1 MPQFEDTHYLTS
13 SADRQERC
21 GSNDMGSLNHEISFG
36 PIKQLSSNESPCE
49 TEGSYDSLRV
59 RDPVKKRDSKRGRK
73 LQTFSKKD
81 LEQEIENVVGMD
93 RKVQELETELDAL
106 KKKNLNKKDL

>member
-1 MPQFEDTHYLTS
+1 MV
-13 SADRQERC
+13 
-21 GSNDMGSLNHEISFG
+21 SLNHEISFG
-36 PIKQLSSNESPCE
+36 PAKQLSSNGSPCE
-49 TEGSYDSLRV
+49 TEGSYDFLPV
-59 RDPVKKRDSKRGRK
+59 RDPVKKRDSKRSRK